1 MHADEEGED
10 GSSIP
15 FGTPPLHRQ
24 TRSKSHG
31 KENGLPNVEYVK
43 PAITPQEAEKLASE
57 ELQKTKIK
65 KKPVELTEEEKKQIL
80 LSDEFQRFFNRAS
93 RVMERALIQNE
104 SADIFIDYTGAKEEM
119 DR

>member
-1 MHADEEGED
+1 MHAEEEGED

-24 TRSKSHG
+24 TRSKSH

-93 RVMERALIQNE
+93 RIMERALIQNE